1 MTADTTPES
10 QVAHRSLDEIRK
22 ELESNGF
29 CEIPV
34 GPRNPALQAGDRVR
48 NAGEQ
53 FNRAYEQGTATV
65 IAVMRRGTDEAP
77 DSWERSW
84 GRPNVEVI
92 VERDRGHDG
101 ADGVRYTTWAHYG
114 TALAAEQIG
123 EN

>member
-10 QVAHRSLDEIRK
+10 LSVHRSLDEIRK
-22 ELESNGF
+22 ELQSDGF
-29 CEIPV
+29 REIPV
-34 GPRNPALQAGDRVR
+34 GPRDPALRVGARVR

-53 FNRAYEQGTATV
+53 FNRAYQQGTATV
-65 IAVMRRGTDEAP
+65 IAVMRRGTDENP

-92 VERDRGHDG
+92 VDRGVDRR
-101 ADGVRYTTWAHYG
+101 DLTVPRYTNWADYG